1 MDIKDFKNILFA
13 KAKDEGFSEYEI
25 YYSERKSFSVN
36 IYKEQIEK
44 YQNSE
49 TSGFGFRGIY
59 NGKMGYY
66 YSETV
71 DESIIPEVISTA
83 KINAKLLENDEK
95 EFIYEGSSEYP
106 DLDLYNTNLN
116 KLTANDKIDLALS
129 LFKFVFYR
137 DRKSTRLNSS
147 HVKRYRMPSSA

>member
-71 DESIIPEVISTA
+71 DESIIPEVISEHFALQNVACKQAIGFIFPIHYQKRLSIKSTAFYFCGFTA
-83 KINAKLLENDEK
+83 KGAILLYY
-95 EFIYEGSSEYP
+95 FVI
-106 DLDLYNTNLN
+106 
-116 KLTANDKIDLALS
+116 
-129 LFKFVFYR
+129 VFYPLR
-137 DRKSTRLNSS
+137 Q
-147 HVKRYRMPSSA
+147 

>member
-71 DESIIPEVISTA
+71 DESIIPEVISEHFALQNVTCLA
-83 KINAKLLENDEK
+83 SHRIYLSDSLSEQINCVNLWLVNKPSDLSFRFTK
-95 EFIYEGSSEYP
+95 KTIYFSVYG
-106 DLDLYNTNLN
+106 L
-116 KLTANDKIDLALS
+116 
-129 LFKFVFYR
+129 
-137 DRKSTRLNSS
+137 
-147 HVKRYRMPSSA
+147 

>member
-71 DESIIPEVISTA
+71 D
-83 KINAKLLENDEK
+83 
-95 EFIYEGSSEYP
+95 
-106 DLDLYNTNLN
+106 
-116 KLTANDKIDLALS
+116 DK
-129 LFKFVFYR
+129 V
-137 DRKSTRLNSS
+137 KSKVPFCRGFPL
-147 HVKRYRMPSSA
+147 